1 MARNIQIVRRPNGQ
15 AIIQIEGGAQFTSI
29 IELCNDRAL
38 HKLSRIITHKIAT
51 LPHRPLKMNRPVDM
65 MAALVTTRLGS
76 YGPGV
81 DKASVVNVF
90 YRLVDSQH
98 GVEDLIHTQLIAPFI
113 QAYTRRFIRWYGASL
128 QARGVALEG

>member
-1 MARNIQIVRRPNGQ
+1 MARNIQIVRWPNGQ
-15 AIIQIEGGAQFTSI
+15 AIIQIDSGSQFTSI

-38 HKLSRIITHKIAT
+38 RKLSHIIVRKIAA
-51 LPHRPLKMNRPVDM
+51 LPYRPLKMNRPVDM

-81 DKASVVNVF
+81 DGASVVDVF
-90 YRLVDSQH
+90 YRLVENQH
-98 GVEDLIHTQLIAPFI
+98 GLDDLIHTQLIGPFI
-113 QAYTRRFIRWYGASL
+113 QSYARRFIRWYGASL